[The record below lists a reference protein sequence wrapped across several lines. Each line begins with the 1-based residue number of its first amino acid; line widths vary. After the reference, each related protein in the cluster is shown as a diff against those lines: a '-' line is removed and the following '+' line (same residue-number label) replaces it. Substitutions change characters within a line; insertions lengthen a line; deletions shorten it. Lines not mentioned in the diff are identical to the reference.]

1 MICGIRARLGGM
13 SEFPLIGESG
23 LENFVHSRGD
33 VRVRFGQL
41 AKVQQDCPK
50 ITEIELG
57 VLPPSDIH
65 EPLAH
70 KVECAFE
77 RRRKLSVFARGT
89 HQHWQEEE
97 APPTR
102 VGRGEF
108 EEPGANHTPRGVV
121 ISRPNPSGIGP
132 RGRAEAGAVRRHRPF
147 AIVRPHLGRRSYVR
161 QRTDASAS
169 PVHLSP
175 CGGRKADHA

>member
-1 MICGIRARLGGM
+1 MRIRARLGGM

-108 EEPGANHTPRGVV
+108 EEPGANHTPRG
-121 ISRPNPSGIGP
+121 SRDLSPELSGIGP
-132 RGRAEAGAVRRHRPF
+132 RGRAEAGAVRRHRP
-147 AIVRPHLGRRSYVR
+147 
-161 QRTDASAS
+161 
-169 PVHLSP
+169 
-175 CGGRKADHA
+175 